1 MDLMVFAV
9 SALWVLVIILVV
21 MVFALARQ
29 VGVLYERVAPAGA
42 LMINQQLK
50 VGDAAPRAVV
60 KSIEGRELQIGE
72 PTESGQL
79 LFFLAPDCPVC
90 KSLLPV
96 LKTMQRTELGREII
110 LLSDGD
116 NEDEHRRF
124 VSAEKLGQF
133 DYALSEFVGRSYGVS
148 KLPYGVL
155 VDGTG
160 LISSLG
166 IMNSREHL
174 ESLFEAERMDVASIQ
189 DYLQQAVDTES
200 TGVKQYDST
209 RS

>member
-9 SALWVLVIILVV
+9 AALWVLVMVLVV

-50 VGDAAPRAVV
+50 VGDAAPQAVV
-60 KSIEGRELQIGE
+60 KSITGRELKIGAA
-72 PTESGQL
+72 TDTGQL

-96 LKTMQRTELGREII
+96 LKTMHRSERGREIL

-124 VSAEKLGQF
+124 VSSEQLEQF

-155 VDGTG
+155 VNSAG
-160 LISSLG
+160 LISSMG
-166 IMNSREHL
+166 IVNSREHL

-189 DYLQQAVDTES
+189 DYLQQAVDADA

-209 RS
+209 RR